1 MRTALKK
8 QVEQWK
14 KKNKQDQIFIL
25 TESISCARKNA
36 PDQLC
41 VGVWVCVSLNVDA
54 LLWNIGKQCLLVAQ
68 TPFSCWQISLCAA
81 LLWESPCFLW
91 PVSPCVRACLVGKKK
106 MPDKPQGGTKP
117 ASQLA
122 LWQSHLSTIWA
133 DRHSERFCSGIV
145 ASSTQTTFKCV

>member
-54 LLWNIGKQCLLVAQ
+54 LLWNIGK
-68 TPFSCWQISLCAA
+68 
-81 LLWESPCFLW
+81 
-91 PVSPCVRACLVGKKK
+91 
-106 MPDKPQGGTKP
+106 
-117 ASQLA
+117 
-122 LWQSHLSTIWA
+122 
-133 DRHSERFCSGIV
+133 
-145 ASSTQTTFKCV
+145 